1 MIVHLNIEIEKKYG
15 KKIINNLHLGCGET
29 LLENYI
35 NIDYPIDEHNIM
47 RVFPDIEADLINI
60 KCDENSIDEIRS
72 HHVFE
77 HFNRI
82 SALGMLIRWRSWLK
96 PGGLLLIETPDFLAT
111 ATAAIELGTQEQVA
125 LARHLEGDQAARWGF
140 HLGQWFPGRFR
151 RTLSLLG
158 FDVECVESVRSPWHD
173 LPLYNVSVRARKPT
187 DTVDIDVFDAATQ
200 LLRDSLVAE
209 SENDKLTVWKN
220 QLLKFLSYED
230 IY

>member
-1 MIVHLNIEIEKKYG
+1 
-15 KKIINNLHLGCGET
+15 
-29 LLENYI
+29 
-35 NIDYPIDEHNIM
+35 
-47 RVFPDIEADLINI
+47 
-60 KCDENSIDEIRS
+60 
-72 HHVFE
+72 
-77 HFNRI
+77 
-82 SALGMLIRWRSWLK
+82 MLIRWRSWPK
-96 PGGLLLIETPDFLAT
+96 PGGLLVIETPDFLAT

-173 LPLYNVSVRARKPT
+173 LPLYNVSARARKPT

-220 QLLKFLSYED
+220 QLLKFLRRYLLTAIRSHVGFVAVQAGAHGDEPL
-230 IY
+230 IITVRLVVRMRNQVRRQHLQLIF